1 MVCYLPNYTKGL
13 GCIPTGKLGGGIRGE
28 SSCIFSSVYQEWEL
42 RGRPRFMLNKTGLRL
57 RKSPGHP
64 VVKCLPWI
72 NRLRLSEFS
81 NGNHVEGNH
90 VEDWETANP
99 ETSRLLEG
107 CYYHHLPRHSLLKLL
122 GCVAVSIT
130 IPWPV
135 TQKEAGTPGE
145 VWGCC
150 SSNWYQRPERPL
162 LLLNGRQL
170 SNNYLS
176 PSAFGWPS
184 FPADWPWR
192 DVQGMAWDLEVD
204 CCFH

>member
-1 MVCYLPNYTKGL
+1 M
-13 GCIPTGKLGGGIRGE
+13 E
-28 SSCIFSSVYQEWEL
+28 
-42 RGRPRFMLNKTGLRL
+42 
-57 RKSPGHP
+57 
-64 VVKCLPWI
+64 KCLPWI

-99 ETSRLLEG
+99 ETSRLLED
-107 CYYHHLPRHSLLKLL
+107 YYCHHLPRHSLLKLF
-122 GCVAVSIT
+122 GCIAVSIT

-135 TQKEAGTPGE
+135 AQKEAGTPGE

-150 SSNWYQRPERPL
+150 SSNWYRESTEPPGLPL
-162 LLLNGRQL
+162 LLLNGRHL

-176 PSAFGWPS
+176 PSAFGWAS

-192 DVQGMAWDLEVD
+192 DVQGIAWDLKWIVVSISLLLYSPFFLCTHLF
-204 CCFH
+204 CCLGQALLWVYSC